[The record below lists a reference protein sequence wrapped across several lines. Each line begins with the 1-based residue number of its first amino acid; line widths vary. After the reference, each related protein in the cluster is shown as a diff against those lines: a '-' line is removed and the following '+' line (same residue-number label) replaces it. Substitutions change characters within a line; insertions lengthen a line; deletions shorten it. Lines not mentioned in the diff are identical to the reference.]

1 MAEDPR
7 LFSLNQMLS
16 ENTTER
22 LGTIDIAKA
31 CDLFRLTPEQREQMV
46 RLVTADPK
54 LSGLRSDGTLPIG
67 VAVKLCRAAKG
78 VKC

>member
-7 LFSLNQMLS
+7 LFSLNPMLT
-16 ENTTER
+16 ENTKER

-31 CDLFRLTPEQREQMV
+31 CDLFRLSDEQREQVVALM
-46 RLVTADPK
+46 TADAK

-67 VAVKLCRAAKG
+67 VAVKLCRTAKG
-78 VKC
+78 GKC